1 MMICNLLS
9 PNRVLEVGTFSGYA
23 TLCFAFATKESCKID
38 TIEAMQEYEEF
49 LLKSFRK
56 NKVEHKI
63 NLHFGQGLEVIKQ
76 LNHIYDL
83 IFIDAEKLHYP
94 DYYDICIDKL
104 NKGGVLLADN
114 ILWYGKVV
122 LEDVKDKET
131 QAIRE
136 FNYRVAKDDRV
147 DNLILPI
154 RDGIM
159 MARKK

>member
-1 MMICNLLS
+1 M
-9 PNRVLEVGTFSGYA
+9 
-23 TLCFAFATKESCKID
+23 
-38 TIEAMQEYEEF
+38 
-49 LLKSFRK
+49 
-56 NKVEHKI
+56 
-63 NLHFGQGLEVIKQ
+63 
-76 LNHIYDL
+76 

-122 LEDVKDKET
+122 LENIKDKET

-136 FNYRVAKDDRV
+136 FNCRVTKDDRV

-159 MARKK
+159 VARKK